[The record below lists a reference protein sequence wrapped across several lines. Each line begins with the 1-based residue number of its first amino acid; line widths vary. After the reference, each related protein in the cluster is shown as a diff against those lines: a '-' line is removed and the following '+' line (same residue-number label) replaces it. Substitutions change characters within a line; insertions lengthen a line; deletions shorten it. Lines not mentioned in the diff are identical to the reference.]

1 MTAEQAVHSFWS
13 SFGLT
18 AYDENSVPDNAQL
31 PYITYNLSYDA
42 FENEV
47 AMSGSVWFHSTSWT
61 AITAVADS
69 IYNELKHGGK
79 VIKTNAGYIWIKR
92 GSPFYQRVSEEDNV
106 KRIYINIS
114 CQYFQE

>member
-1 MTAEQAVHSFWS
+1 MTAEQVVHSFWS

-47 AMSGSVWFHSTSWT
+47 AMSGSAEAFFLRLYSAPEATGWSIATSL
-61 AITAVADS
+61 S
-69 IYNELKHGGK
+69 CK
-79 VIKTNAGYIWIKR
+79 
-92 GSPFYQRVSEEDNV
+92 P
-106 KRIYINIS
+106 IS
-114 CQYFQE
+114 LFN

>member
-47 AMSGSVWFHSTSWT
+47 AMSGSVWYRSTSWT
-61 AITAVADS
+61 AITAIANI
-69 IYNELKHGGK
+69 IYDDLKHGGK
-79 VIKTNAGYIWIKR
+79 VMKTSRGYIWIKR
-92 GSPFYQRVSEEDNV
+92 GSPFYQRMSEEDNV